1 MDKNLEAQ
9 IADAEERLRLAM
21 LASDVNVLDE
31 LLASDLIF
39 TNHLGQLLSKEADLS
54 AHKSGDLNISVLKSS
69 EQKILF
75 LADNA
80 AIVSVRVQVVGE
92 YAGKPAGGDFRFT
105 RVWSRLPNNKW
116 QVMVA
121 HAGMIA

>member
-54 AHKSGDLNISVLKSS
+54 AHESGDLNISVLKSS
-69 EQKILF
+69 EQKIVF

>member
-54 AHKSGDLNISVLKSS
+54 AHKSGDLNISVLKPS
-69 EQKILF
+69 EQKIVF